1 MTENKTRGI
10 LLYNKLS
17 SENNLFLKFL
27 TENDEI
33 LTVLVLVDQ
42 QRRKKIFIN

>member
-1 MTENKTRGI
+1 MTENKTKGI

-27 TENDEI
+27 TEDDENPLPLLLFIYLTILGI
-33 LTVLVLVDQ
+33 LT
-42 QRRKKIFIN
+42 